1 MTAIR
6 RIPAGDR
13 SLRQA
18 RLDAFFEVA
27 VGTIQDPLARERILA
42 DYRTRPAPDSIPAYG
57 RILVDS
63 EGMLWISERFLP
75 TTTPRSWAVI
85 DPGAGAIATVEVPE
99 RFDVY
104 EAGPDYLLGRLTD
117 ELGVQRVRM
126 YGLGRR

>member
-18 RLDAFFEVA
+18 RLDAIFEVA

-42 DYRTRPAPDSIPAYG
+42 EYRTRPAPDSIPAYG
-57 RILVDS
+57 RILVDP
-63 EGMLWISERFLP
+63 EGMLWISERFIP
-75 TTTPRSWAVI
+75 TTMPRLWAII
-85 DPGAGAIATVEVPE
+85 DPDAGAIATIEVPD
-99 RFDVY
+99 RFEVY
-104 EAGPDYLLGRLTD
+104 EVGVDYVLGRLTD